1 MANTSSSIIVHYG
14 DRITIAMADIIVG
27 HTSESQHE
35 LLSTSKKGVLTM
47 NKTPIDITDPEYQI
61 SQMAATMAMAGFIL
75 TEEDKQQL
83 RDIISGKL
91 TAEEAIEQVKQK
103 YNLREKG
110 ESESI

>member
-1 MANTSSSIIVHYG
+1 
-14 DRITIAMADIIVG
+14 
-27 HTSESQHE
+27 
-35 LLSTSKKGVLTM
+35 M
-47 NKTPIDITDPEYQI
+47 NKTPVDITDPEYQI
-61 SQMAATMAMAGFIL
+61 RQVVATMAMSGFIL

-110 ESESI
+110 KSL

>member
-1 MANTSSSIIVHYG
+1 
-14 DRITIAMADIIVG
+14 
-27 HTSESQHE
+27 
-35 LLSTSKKGVLTM
+35 M
-47 NKTPIDITDPEYQI
+47 NKTPVDITDPEYQI
-61 SQMAATMAMAGFIL
+61 RQVAATMRMSGFIL

-110 ESESI
+110 ESI